1 MQIKTFRRRH
11 MQYVIDLWKEK
22 NCLWENSR
30 GSKMRENKLY
40 HFIIVRKE
48 LLQLAVTIQF
58 LIFKNSYKPR

>member
-1 MQIKTFRRRH
+1 MSSIYGKKRTA
-11 MQYVIDLWKEK
+11 YGKIAEEV
-22 NCLWENSR
+22 
-30 GSKMRENKLY
+30 KMRENKLY

>member
-1 MQIKTFRRRH
+1 

-22 NCLWENSR
+22 NCLRENSR